1 MKLQSIFK
9 PFYINKRNDEIIN
22 GISDITPQIY
32 GFYHIYAFND
42 WESIVESQ
50 IRRLRDSGLYGRSK
64 CVYVSVIYDG
74 CRDTLL
80 KINSLLGG
88 GKFLIA
94 YKSTHKEDFEFP
106 ILEHMQQKSE
116 EETFLC
122 YYFHTKGASHSKDT
136 LKWYTRRGV
145 RTLDELRG
153 NSGAWRR
160 MMEYWIFDKYKLAI
174 SCLMKGYMAYGAM
187 IYDVNDTLR
196 YFGGNF
202 WWSTSEFIRTREKIS
217 GLDRADRYKAEG
229 WLLKGPNISYYCP
242 FYCSVD
248 LTGAEIP
255 VECYDSGF
263 SFKGIFSIAKFYMIH
278 LRNSVKRVFSRF

>member
-1 MKLQSIFK
+1 ML
-9 PFYINKRNDEIIN
+9 
-22 GISDITPQIY
+22 ISP
-32 GFYHIYAFND
+32 HIRKILNFQFWNIC
-42 WESIVESQ
+42 SKS
-50 IRRLRDSGLYGRSK
+50 RRRK
-64 CVYVSVIYDG
+64 
-74 CRDTLL
+74 
-80 KINSLLGG
+80 
-88 GKFLIA
+88 
-94 YKSTHKEDFEFP
+94 
-106 ILEHMQQKSE
+106 
-116 EETFLC
+116 TFLC

-263 SFKGIFSIAKFYMIH
+263 YGRRTSPCLPLSAGI
-278 LRNSVKRVFSRF
+278 L